1 MKRRDLV
8 RHLER
13 HGCKMIREGSAHS
26 VFVNRAIH
34 KVTTVPRNKE
44 INEFLARRICKDLE
58 VPHP

>member
-8 RHLER
+8 KHLAR
-13 HGCKMIREGSAHS
+13 HGCQLSREGSAHS
-26 VFVNRAIH
+26 VFVNRAIN
-34 KVTTVPRNKE
+34 KATTVPRHKE